1 LETILAILRAGG
13 FVWGGL
19 NFDAKIWCNSVD
31 LSDLFESHIGGM
43 DAFAIGLVAAQRIIE
58 DGKLAAFVKERYAS
72 FTKARGPLQAGPT
85 IARSLGRPRG
95 SLWPRRSHLGKAG
108 AARKPSKQVLA
119 ELGLGSG
126 PGARGVPPSGRSKP
140 RRRVFSSSVFRRC
153 MGEAASVGIDQARIE
168 GYLAYFLEDGGVADS
183 FPRRSAPRE
192 RAVLY
197 DEDHC
202 HFGGIEPQILASSS
216 PQTAFSVR

>member
-1 LETILAILRAGG
+1 
-13 FVWGGL
+13 
-19 NFDAKIWCNSVD
+19 
-31 LSDLFESHIGGM
+31 
-43 DAFAIGLVAAQRIIE
+43 
-58 DGKLAAFVKERYAS
+58 
-72 FTKARGPLQAGPT
+72 
-85 IARSLGRPRG
+85 
-95 SLWPRRSHLGKAG
+95 
-108 AARKPSKQVLA
+108 
-119 ELGLGSG
+119 
-126 PGARGVPPSGRSKP
+126 
-140 RRRVFSSSVFRRC
+140 

-168 GYLAYFLEDGGVADS
+168 GHLAYFLEDGGVADS